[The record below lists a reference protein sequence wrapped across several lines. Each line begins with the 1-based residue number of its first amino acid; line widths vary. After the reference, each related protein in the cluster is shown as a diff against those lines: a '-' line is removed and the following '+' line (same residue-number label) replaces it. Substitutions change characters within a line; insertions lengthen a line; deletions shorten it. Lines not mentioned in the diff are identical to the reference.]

1 MQKRTC
7 KECGKE
13 FTLSDGE
20 IRFYQDKHLSLPKR
34 CKECRA
40 RSKSKKTGSTH
51 SNLQAYK
58 PKLYVNNKNKDTEE
72 KKNISKKQAIAGILF
87 VLILILY
94 FLTDS
99 ISLFDNNIDTNEYLS
114 TLDTQTAV
122 EVDGMQNEPVDS
134 LNNTETVNTVT
145 ESDEHIGSEPE
156 FVSEEKFVQTEK
168 IYRFASTGKRD
179 DHFHRHGDEF
189 NYSNAMEYEVG
200 ASDVVNNSESLHKI
214 EAEDGDDVFYLEDTN
229 EFVIVSPAGYIRTY
243 FKPDDGIDYYNRQ

>member
-20 IRFYQDKHLSLPKR
+20 LRFYQDKYLSLPKR

-40 RSKSKKTGSTH
+40 RSKSKKTGSSH

-58 PKLYVNNKNKDTEE
+58 PKLYVNNKNKDTEK
-72 KKNISKKQAIAGILF
+72 KKNISKKQAIVGILF

-94 FLTDS
+94 LLTDS
-99 ISLFDNNIDTNEYLS
+99 ISLFDINIDTNEYLS
-114 TLDTQTAV
+114 TLDTQNAV
-122 EVDGMQNEPVDS
+122 EVDEMQNEPVDS
-134 LNNTETVNTVT
+134 LDSTETVNMVS
-145 ESDEHIGSEPE
+145 ESDDDIGSETE
-156 FVSEEKFVQTEK
+156 SVSEEEYVQPEK
-168 IYRFASTGKRD
+168 IYRFASIEKRD
-179 DHFHRHGDEF
+179 DHFRRHRDEF
-189 NYSNAMEYEVG
+189 NYSSAMEYEVG

-214 EAEDGDDVFYLEDTN
+214 EAEDGDDVYYLEDTN